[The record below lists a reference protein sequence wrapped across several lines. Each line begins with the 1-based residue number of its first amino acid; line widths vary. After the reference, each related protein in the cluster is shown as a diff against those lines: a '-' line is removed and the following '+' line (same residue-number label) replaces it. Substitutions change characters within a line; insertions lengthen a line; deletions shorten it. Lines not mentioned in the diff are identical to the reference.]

1 MRRRGSTYVKIASSE
16 FTAGWREGYSQKDS
30 GRAEGMSDM
39 SAESAEALS
48 VLREIWRVQGQT
60 AADLDEECGQKTC
73 KKMDDAGVGFED
85 FAPDGDKAAAWRAT
99 LAREG
104 KLSRSGG
111 SVRDLVLGTADA
123 P

>member
-1 MRRRGSTYVKIASSE
+1 MARGLESE
-16 FTAGWREGYSQKDS
+16 DS
-30 GRAEGMSDM
+30 GGAEGMSDM
-39 SAESAEALS
+39 SAESAEALD
-48 VLREIWRVQGQT
+48 VLREIWRSQGQT
-60 AADLDEECGQKTC
+60 ASELGDECGQKSC
-73 KKMDDAGVGFED
+73 KRMDDAGVGFEG

-111 SVRDLVLGTADA
+111 SLRDLVLGPDEA

>member
-1 MRRRGSTYVKIASSE
+1 
-16 FTAGWREGYSQKDS
+16 
-30 GRAEGMSDM
+30 
-39 SAESAEALS
+39 
-48 VLREIWRVQGQT
+48 
-60 AADLDEECGQKTC
+60 
-73 KKMDDAGVGFED
+73 MDDAGVGFES

-111 SVRDLVLGTADA
+111 SLRDLVLGQDES